1 MKEKNDKLGLWLLVF
16 VALGSMIGSGI
27 FNSPRD
33 LIAVAN
39 PQGAMITWVIGGFGA
54 LMLALVFVYLAARKP
69 ELKSGVYAYA
79 RDGFGDYMGFNSAWG
94 YWSVGWLG
102 NVSYLAL
109 FFKTLN
115 DLLGEKALSPLP
127 AFLIGSAIL
136 WSFHAIL
143 MAGIREGAILN
154 FIVTA
159 AKLIPILLII
169 LLGISLVRSDLFL
182 TEEWQQRLAS
192 TGSSTTPLLQVKE
205 AMAVVLWCFV
215 GIEAA
220 SVLSGRAKSQ
230 RTVRLSIII
239 SLLVVLSIYM
249 LVTFI
254 AMSSVPA
261 HELAASETPLAL
273 VLERTAVG
281 AAGGLVI
288 RLGIMISVLG
298 ASISWILL
306 SVETLYA
313 AARDGVLPRVF
324 QKTNRK
330 GTPVNA
336 LLMTQCFTQL
346 FLLSILSPQLN
357 ETYLAAITIATTL
370 VLIPYLLSSLY
381 AVKTALTLRRQESPH
396 HMVIALLGTL
406 YSLYVIYAVGLRYL
420 ILSVLFYGI
429 GSLLF
434 LRAKREQKKQ
444 PKPWEWAVIILLLG
458 TSALIAGLLLT
469 GRITL

>member
-1 MKEKNDKLGLWLLVF
+1 MKAKDDKLGLWLLIF

-33 LIAVAN
+33 LISVAN
-39 PQGAMITWVIGGFGA
+39 PQGSLITWVIGGLGA
-54 LMLALVFVYLAARKP
+54 MMLALVFVYLAARKP

-79 RDGFGDYMGFNSAWG
+79 REGFGDYMGFNSAWG

-115 DLLGEKALSPLP
+115 DLLGEHALSPLT

-169 LLGISLVRSDLFL
+169 LLGFALVRSDLFMV
-182 TEEWQQRLAS
+182 ENWQQQLAS
-192 TGSSTTPLLQVKE
+192 TGGNTTPLLQVKE

-346 FLLSILSPQLN
+346 FLLSILSPRLN

-381 AVKTALTLRRQESPH
+381 AVKTAFSLRKQESPRH
-396 HMVIALLGTL
+396 LVIALLGTL

-434 LRAKREQKKQ
+434 LRAKREQRKQ

>member
-205 AMAVVLWCFV
+205 AMAAVLWCF
-215 GIEAA
+215 
-220 SVLSGRAKSQ
+220 
-230 RTVRLSIII
+230 
-239 SLLVVLSIYM
+239 
-249 LVTFI
+249 
-254 AMSSVPA
+254 
-261 HELAASETPLAL
+261 
-273 VLERTAVG
+273 
-281 AAGGLVI
+281 
-288 RLGIMISVLG
+288 
-298 ASISWILL
+298 
-306 SVETLYA
+306 
-313 AARDGVLPRVF
+313 
-324 QKTNRK
+324 
-330 GTPVNA
+330 
-336 LLMTQCFTQL
+336 
-346 FLLSILSPQLN
+346 
-357 ETYLAAITIATTL
+357 
-370 VLIPYLLSSLY
+370 
-381 AVKTALTLRRQESPH
+381 
-396 HMVIALLGTL
+396 
-406 YSLYVIYAVGLRYL
+406 
-420 ILSVLFYGI
+420 
-429 GSLLF
+429 
-434 LRAKREQKKQ
+434 
-444 PKPWEWAVIILLLG
+444 
-458 TSALIAGLLLT
+458 
-469 GRITL
+469 